1 MKVTIREAH
10 PEDLPAMVPL
20 WQQLMDFHEDLEGT
34 YNLVDDAVERWTKY
48 ISPKFDDDNWHILV
62 AELGG
67 KLVGYTAVIVQ
78 DYPPVFIATR
88 HGFVETISVDE
99 AHRGKGI
106 GKKLVAAAEVWLQ
119 SRGVP
124 EVNVRIDE
132 RNPASKAMF
141 ASRGFEPWVVVR
153 RKQFKEKE

>member
-1 MKVTIREAH
+1 MKVTIREARL
-10 PEDLPAMVPL
+10 EDLRAMVPL

-48 ISPKFDDDNWHILV
+48 IGPKFDDEDWYILV

-78 DYPPVFIATR
+78 DYPPVFIATK

-106 GKKLVAAAEVWLQ
+106 GKQLLEAAEVWLR

-124 EVNVRIDE
+124 EVTVRIDE
-132 RNPASKAMF
+132 RNPASKALF
-141 ASRGFEPWVVVR
+141 GSAGFEPFVVVR
-153 RKQFKEKE
+153 RKKIKE